1 MLHYL
6 LDYRKWKET
15 RSTDDFLD
23 HIEEM
28 DKHIKELKEAYQK
41 AKEDYNKNE
50 GKVSSPVYIDVDKL
64 RKMAIKTRQIV
75 EEDLK
80 KIRQKN

>member
-1 MLHYL
+1 M
-6 LDYRKWKET
+6 ET

-28 DKHIKELKEAYQK
+28 NKHIKELKEAYQK
-41 AKEDYNKNE
+41 IKEDCNKNE
-50 GKVSSPVYIDVDKL
+50 VKLSSPVHIDVDKIK
-64 RKMAIKTRQIV
+64 KMAIKTRQIV

>member
-1 MLHYL
+1 M
-6 LDYRKWKET
+6 ET

-41 AKEDYNKNE
+41 AKEDCNKNG
-50 GKVSSPVYIDVDKL
+50 GKLSSPVHIDVDKL
-64 RKMAIKTRQIV
+64 NKMVIKTRQIV

-80 KIRQKN
+80 KISNKK